1 MIHLVCHLEGVEEPG
16 ASDLELDIVSVLLY
30 LDTLGILPS
39 GLQKEIFDLLGFTW
53 HCETSATQNTI
64 DNNTLVR

>member
-30 LDTLGILPS
+30 LDALGIFPS
-39 GLQKEIFDLLGFTW
+39 GLQQEVLDILDLARHCSTLLKSCIQFT
-53 HCETSATQNTI
+53 
-64 DNNTLVR
+64 L